1 MLTEIVLLANLNSG
15 RGHSTYSHCQKSCRL
30 LSPLHF
36 RQVMHHFS
44 QKIVTI
50 TNFLVFTYSFMLCAL
65 DQHKKTGENPP
76 NLTYFHIQTPHPP
89 KWAGQ
94 KSCRLIHSHV
104 KTIVKKMHGE
114 LLRPPNHLSNPL
126 QPPLVEVWIAG
137 KENGDRQMD
146 KVFCRQTPWVWQKCM
161 ENSGGT
167 TFRWPVKLLRE
178 SNPTPNVCVC

>member
-1 MLTEIVLLANLNSG
+1 M
-15 RGHSTYSHCQKSCRL
+15 YSHGQKSCRL

-50 TNFLVFTYSFMLCAL
+50 TNFWYSHIPLRCV
-65 DQHKKTGENPP
+65 HWTNTKNWRKPP
-76 NLTYFHIQTPHPP
+76 KSDIFPHPNSTLQ
-89 KWAGQ
+89 KWARQ

>member
-1 MLTEIVLLANLNSG
+1 MG
-15 RGHSTYSHCQKSCRL
+15 RGSKHMTAELCFHLNMPLQPWSKV

-36 RQVMHHFS
+36 RQVMHHFA
-44 QKIVTI
+44 QKIVKI
-50 TNFLVFTYSFMLCAL
+50 TNYLVFTYSFMLCAL

-137 KENGDRQMD
+137 KKKRG
-146 KVFCRQTPWVWQKCM
+146 QTDGQ
-161 ENSGGT
+161 S
-167 TFRWPVKLLRE
+167 LL
-178 SNPTPNVCVC
+178 

>member
-1 MLTEIVLLANLNSG
+1 MKA
-15 RGHSTYSHCQKSCRL
+15 QKWWAYKWNGNNITAVWVTFVCR
-30 LSPLHF
+30 F
-36 RQVMHHFS
+36 IGVN
-44 QKIVTI
+44 TI
-50 TNFLVFTYSFMLCAL
+50 TKLNQYSFTLIVL
-65 DQHKKTGENPP
+65 DQHTKTWRKPP
-76 NLTYFHIQTPHPP
+76 KSDIFPHPNSTLQ
-89 KWAGQ
+89 KWARQ

-114 LLRPPNHLSNPL
+114 LLPPPNHPSNPL

-137 KENGDRQMD
+137 KENGDRQTD
-146 KVFCRQTPWVWQKCM
+146 KVFCRPTPWVWQKCM

>member
-1 MLTEIVLLANLNSG
+1 MGTLQPWSKV
-15 RGHSTYSHCQKSCRL
+15 

-76 NLTYFHIQTPHPP
+76 NLTYFHIQTPHS
-89 KWAGQ
+89 KNGLD
-94 KSCRLIHSHV
+94 KSPVASFTHMWKQLW
-104 KTIVKKMHGE
+104 KKCMENSSVPQTTSPILSNHRWMKSE
-114 LLRPPNHLSNPL
+114 LLGR
-126 QPPLVEVWIAG
+126 
-137 KENGDRQMD
+137 KNGDRQTD
-146 KVFCRQTPWVWQKCM
+146 KVFCRPTPWVWQKCM